1 VQHKEF
7 EMKVLVFL
15 GMLVAVSISLHTPA
29 SAFNRPYCMEVSE
42 GGGGSTIDCSYE
54 SFAQCLASK
63 VDISSTCSRNPRW
76 YGPPERRK
84 VRR

>member
-1 VQHKEF
+1 
-7 EMKVLVFL
+7 MKILVFL
-15 GMLVAVSISLHTPA
+15 GVLVAVSVSFLTTA
-29 SAFNRPYCMEVSE
+29 SAYDRPYCMEVSE
-42 GGGGSTIDCSYE
+42 GGGGSIIDCSYE

-84 VRR
+84 ARR